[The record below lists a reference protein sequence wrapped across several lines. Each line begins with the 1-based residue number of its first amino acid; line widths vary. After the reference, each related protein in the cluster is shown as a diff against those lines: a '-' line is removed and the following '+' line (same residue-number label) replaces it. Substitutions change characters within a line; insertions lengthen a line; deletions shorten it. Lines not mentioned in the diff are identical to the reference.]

1 MARLFG
7 LIGNRADLA
16 GRVLLAERDVLKVR
30 VKEPGRIGWGI
41 GFHQGGEVLMRKRPI
56 DEHDE
61 IDFGTIAS
69 DIRGDVVIGHVRQA
83 TVGALR
89 TENTHPFRY
98 RQWVFA
104 QTGTIDRF
112 DSARDRLMESVPEFL
127 RSGIRGDTDSEIVFH
142 IFLSFLHDEGLLNE
156 AQVADEAAVKA
167 LRGTLALVDSI
178 AAEIGAEPPKTNILV
193 TGGRSLCAIHRGERM
208 GYRAYAGKNDGESLV
223 ADDFK
228 LKQKTPELGAI
239 RFGLLASDFDVVLP
253 SRWKPCPENSVLTV
267 DGLNEPI
274 VQSLT

>member
-30 VKEPGRIGWGI
+30 VSEPGRIGWGI

-56 DEHDE
+56 DEHEE
-61 IDFGTIAS
+61 IDFGTIAG

-98 RQWVFA
+98 RQWIFA
-104 QTGTIDRF
+104 QTGTIGRF
-112 DSARDRLMESVPEFL
+112 EKARERLMESVPEFL

-156 AQVADEAAVKA
+156 AQVPDEAATKA

-178 AAEIGAEPPKTNILV
+178 AAEVGAEPPKTNILV
-193 TGGRSLCAIHRGERM
+193 TGGRSICAIHRGERM
-208 GYRAYAGKNDGESLV
+208 AYRLYAGKTDGESLV

-228 LKQKTPELGAI
+228 LKLKTPELGSI
-239 RFGLLASDFDVVLP
+239 RFALLASDFDAVLS
-253 SRWKPCPENSVLTV
+253 SRWKPCPANTVLTL
-267 DGLNEPI
+267 DGINEPI
-274 VQSLT
+274 VQSLG